1 MGTGEYAVLG
11 LVLLLLLGGTKLSG
25 ILGKSKKKPG
35 TSSTAKIETN
45 TKADFQKQN
54 IKSVESVKDTQPPL
68 A

>member
-25 ILGKSKKKPG
+25 ILGKSKKKL
-35 TSSTAKIETN
+35 TSSSTAKIETN

-54 IKSVESVKDTQPPL
+54 TKSVESVKDSQPPL